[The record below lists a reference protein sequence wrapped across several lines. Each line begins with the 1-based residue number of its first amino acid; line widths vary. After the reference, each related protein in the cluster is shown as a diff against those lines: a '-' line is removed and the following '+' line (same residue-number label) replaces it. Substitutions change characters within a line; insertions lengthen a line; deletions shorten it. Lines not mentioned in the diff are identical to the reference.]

1 MGKLKSNSNAES
13 DNDIDGYEEGSPN
26 AEGLDD
32 GEGQLDM
39 RLLNDI
45 EIEEL
50 PCDTK
55 STKEAEKLKTK
66 RRLDAYLER
75 QMLKESGWDEDDE
88 LFSDEFFTEADNG
101 RA

>member
-26 AEGLDD
+26 SEGSDND
-32 GEGQLDM
+32 ESQLDM
-39 RLLNDI
+39 RLINDI
-45 EIEEL
+45 EIDAL
-50 PCDTK
+50 PCDSG

-75 QMLKESGWDEDDE
+75 QMLMESGWDEDDE
-88 LFSDEFFTEADNG
+88 LFSDEFFTEVDNE